1 MMEQEKKEEQKKQE
15 EVTQQEIQQQKQQ
28 KAQEKRSP
36 ERSEGKEK
44 RVKKIKIA
52 VEEFNKL
59 KAAFEEKGKLQDK
72 YLRLMAEFENFKK
85 RMYKEQEQFL
95 QFSNEQILLK
105 LLPIIDDFD
114 RAHQAAREHKHG
126 EVFSKGVE
134 MILNQLHKLL
144 KDNGVEKIKTVGE
157 KFNPHLHE
165 AIATVQT
172 EEYPEDTACEE
183 VSPGYILNGRLL
195 RAAKV
200 RIAQGIKEQKEEEK
214 GEDKNG

>member
-28 KAQEKRSP
+28 KAQEK
-36 ERSEGKEK
+36 KEK
-44 RVKKIKIA
+44 KVKKIKIA

-59 KAAFEEKGKLQDK
+59 KAAFEEKGELQDK

-172 EEYPEDTACEE
+172 DKYPEDTVCEDI
-183 VSPGYILNGRLL
+183 SPGYILNGRLL

>member
-15 EVTQQEIQQQKQQ
+15 EVTQQETRQQKQQ
-28 KAQEKRSP
+28 KAQEKR
-36 ERSEGKEK
+36 EK
-44 RVKKIKIA
+44 KVKKIKIA

-59 KAAFEEKGKLQDK
+59 KAAFEEKEKLQDK

-114 RAHQAAREHKHG
+114 RAHQAAMEHKHG
-126 EVFSKGVE
+126 EVFSKGGE
-134 MILNQLHKLL
+134 MILNQLHSLL
-144 KDNGVEKIKTVGE
+144 KDNGVEKIKAVGE

-172 EEYPEDTACEE
+172 DKYPEDTITEE
-183 VSPGYILNGRLL
+183 VSPGYMLNGRLL

-200 RIAQGIKEQKEEEK
+200 KIAQRKNEGRIK
-214 GEDKNG
+214 N

>member
-15 EVTQQEIQQQKQQ
+15 EVTQQETRQQKQQ
-28 KAQEKRSP
+28 KAQEK
-36 ERSEGKEK
+36 KEK
-44 RVKKIKIA
+44 EVKKIKIA

-105 LLPIIDDFD
+105 LLPTIDDFD

-172 EEYPEDTACEE
+172 NKYPEDIVCEE
-183 VSPGYILNGRLL
+183 VSPGYMLNGRLL

-200 RIAQGIKEQKEEEK
+200 KIAQGIKEQEEEQK
-214 GEDKNG
+214 

>member
-15 EVTQQEIQQQKQQ
+15 EVTQQETRQQKQQ

-44 RVKKIKIA
+44 KLKKIKIT

-95 QFSNEQILLK
+95 QFSNEQILLR

-144 KDNGVEKIKTVGE
+144 KDNGVEKIKAVGE

-172 EEYPEDTACEE
+172 EEYPEDTVCEE
-183 VSPGYILNGRLL
+183 VSPGYMLNGRLL

-200 RIAQGIKEQKEEEK
+200 KIAKPKKE
-214 GEDKNG
+214 GEDKDG